1 MSMQRCGR
9 GRRWSDGPGFS
20 SVGDEVVSVTCGSA
34 PCGGGLISFSMAGRL
49 CKGRIERVTL
59 GWDGW
64 AGSLP
69 VASSVTDDQLTVVE
83 NGQRIDD
90 RWMPEYEY
98 NG

>member
-1 MSMQRCGR
+1 
-9 GRRWSDGPGFS
+9 
-20 SVGDEVVSVTCGSA
+20 
-34 PCGGGLISFSMAGRL
+34 MAGRL

-64 AGSLP
+64 AGTLP

>member
-1 MSMQRCGR
+1 
-9 GRRWSDGPGFS
+9 
-20 SVGDEVVSVTCGSA
+20 
-34 PCGGGLISFSMAGRL
+34 MAGRL
-49 CKGRIERVTL
+49 CKGRIEQATL

-64 AGSLP
+64 AGTLP